1 MVPNEAPIDTKN
13 INEKVYELLRERIV
27 TSTYPPGYKIKVR
40 ILSKE
45 LGTSQT
51 PIKDALSRL
60 AGEGL
65 VQIDSRKGTYVKG
78 ITEQDIAEIFDT
90 RMIIE
95 TGAAEIVAKRIT
107 DEQIKKLQ
115 FLSRQIDKI
124 VDVIN
129 MVSIQT
135 NMLAVNG
142 AIEAARAGEFGKGF
156 AVVAADI
163 RNLAHDSTQNAAKIK
178 DMVKSIND
186 QISTVSKDVEEIMK
200 QAIQETEKAR
210 TVTTMLDTIEKEAF
224 VVGKGAQEILD
235 LVTTIA
241 SSMEQIKV
249 ATEQI
254 ATSAQE
260 ALKAAEEAATAAKEQ
275 SKGTEELSK
284 AIEEIASLAD
294 ELQSF
299 GFSI

>member
-1 MVPNEAPIDTKN
+1 MVSEISDISFYEFLVSKVMVPNEAPIDTKN

-115 FLSRQIDKI
+115 RLYEE
-124 VDVIN
+124 
-129 MVSIQT
+129 T
-135 NMLAVNG
+135 LAGRANTSYRLF
-142 AIEAARAGEFGKGF
+142 IEKAGEFHLEIIRLTGNGRLLN
-156 AVVAADI
+156 I
-163 RNLAHDSTQNAAKIK
+163 YRNLNAHMQILRFRFGQNELKRLSSTDEQHYKILEALRMRDPK
-178 DMVKSIND
+178 
-186 QISTVSKDVEEIMK
+186 
-200 QAIQETEKAR
+200 KAR
-210 TVTTMLDTIEKEAF
+210 KAVKEHLVMAKNSFLKTRTINEPTS
-224 VVGKGAQEILD
+224 D
-235 LVTTIA
+235 L
-241 SSMEQIKV
+241 S
-249 ATEQI
+249 
-254 ATSAQE
+254 
-260 ALKAAEEAATAAKEQ
+260 
-275 SKGTEELSK
+275 
-284 AIEEIASLAD
+284 
-294 ELQSF
+294 
-299 GFSI
+299 